1 MSKCTKQGIST
12 LLGVQCPKCFQACF
26 TAAHESALC
35 KCKSTAVIHDGTFLH
50 VYSDEPFDVF
60 NYVTKD
66 TKDNK
71 ALTKEFVT
79 SLQSA
84 LHVQLPSTAF
94 GTKEVQLA
102 KPVKQVKPRTNLTT
116 SKPAKRKL
124 DKHLTKA
131 LTQHENTFANKYTAD
146 LYVPTA

>member
-1 MSKCTKQGIST
+1 MSTNRT
-12 LLGVQCPKCFQACF
+12 LGVQCPKCFQPCF
-26 TAAHESALC
+26 TLSAHESALC

-60 NYVTKD
+60 NYVVR
-66 TKDNK
+66 NGNV
-71 ALTKEFVT
+71 LTKEFVT

-84 LHVQLPSTAF
+84 LHVELPSTAL
-94 GTKEVQLA
+94 GTKDELIPDVT
-102 KPVKQVKPRTNLTT
+102 KPTKQVKLRTNLTPN
-116 SKPAKRKL
+116 KPAKRKL